1 MGDVLAGLDR
11 IQARINT
18 GVTSADFL
26 TPIQE
31 EFIEYMLTIGHGSQA
46 AFAEEHGMNKHVLTA
61 WKKSRFFMEEWE
73 KRAKKLN
80 GGVERTQRVM
90 DALYDAAVHKGDTK
104 AASLW
109 LQAVE
114 RFTPTRKVIE
124 ESSKVEDLSDE
135 ELAASMA
142 RLLKGKS

>member
-1 MGDVLAGLDR
+1 
-11 IQARINT
+11 
-18 GVTSADFL
+18 
-26 TPIQE
+26 
-31 EFIEYMLTIGHGSQA
+31 
-46 AFAEEHGMNKHVLTA
+46 MNKHVLTA

-90 DALYDAAVHKGDTK
+90 DSLYTAAVSKGDTK